1 MFVAC
6 PASAN
11 WQVMESLQLS
21 DIIRSAS
28 PEPSLLPTNHDTD
41 EQQGAQELDAL
52 TEAEIIQMRRRVAE
66 IASPTTGQTY
76 TSSTERELVEM
87 VNTA

>member
-1 MFVAC
+1 
-6 PASAN
+6 
-11 WQVMESLQLS
+11 MESLQLS

-41 EQQGAQELDAL
+41 DQQGPQEPDAL

-66 IASPTTGQTY
+66 IASATTGQMY
-76 TSSTERELVEM
+76 TSSAEQELVEM
-87 VNTA
+87 VNST